1 MAEQTLIVRGRWLLQ
16 DSETV
21 VDDGAVVVDD
31 DHIAEVGAWRDV
43 RERHPQARILGSA
56 QHAVIPGLINAHH
69 HSNGV
74 TSLQQGIADRLLE
87 PWLLSLAKRRRAD
100 TYLSTL
106 LSAARLLRTGV
117 TSVVDVHSGR
127 GTATGYQQDVQNAL
141 RAYDESGMRVAF
153 ATGITEQNF
162 LVWDDD
168 ERFLSS
174 LPPEVRSLAE
184 MRLPSPDNLTPD
196 EYFAVFGELWQ
207 SYQGHPRIDLWFGP
221 PGPQWVSDAFMQRIA
236 TRAED
241 LNTGIQTH
249 LLESYYERQHGRRV
263 YGQPTLL
270 YLRDLGVLSPRL
282 SFAHGVWLT
291 EEEIEV
297 AADAS
302 AHVSHNPGSNLR
314 LRAGI
319 APLNAMLTS
328 GLNVGLGMDGMTL
341 NDDEDMF
348 AEMRLALNLHRTPKL
363 TTPAPTAS
371 DIWRMATTGGA
382 RLFQAA
388 SRLGRLAPGYAADL
402 VLLRLDR
409 ILWPW
414 TAPEADAAALRLLL
428 TRAAARDVDT
438 VLVGGEVVL
447 QDRKPLHIDVAAA
460 GAELAQQ
467 LASTPYPDQAAEMVQ
482 ALRPHLEAY
491 YQQWE
496 EEGIK
501 PYTAHNSRT

>member
-1 MAEQTLIVRGRWLLQ
+1 MAEQTLLVRGRWLLQ
-16 DSETV
+16 DAETV
-21 VDDGAVVVDD
+21 TDDGSSSNCLTNGAVVVDD
-31 DHIAEVGAWRDV
+31 DHIAEVGAWRDL
-43 RERHPQARILGSA
+43 RQRHPQARVLGSE

-74 TSLQQGIADRLLE
+74 TAQQQGVADRLLE
-87 PWLLSLAKRRRAD
+87 PWLLSLAKRRRTD

-127 GTATGYQQDVQNAL
+127 GAATGYQQDVQNAL

-168 ERFLSS
+168 DRFLAT
-174 LPPEVRSLAE
+174 LPPQARAMAK

-196 EYFAVFGELWQ
+196 EYFAVFEELWRR
-207 SYQGHPRIDLWFGP
+207 YQAHPRVDLWFGP

-236 TRAED
+236 ERAEALD
-241 LNTGIQTH
+241 TGIQTH

-270 YLRDLGVLSPRL
+270 HLRQLGVLSSRL

-291 EEEIEV
+291 QQEIEV
-297 AADAS
+297 AADAG
-302 AHVSHNPGSNLR
+302 AHVSHNPSSNLR
-314 LRAGI
+314 LRAGV
-319 APLNAMLTS
+319 APLNAMLAS

-363 TTPAPTAS
+363 TTPAPTAN
-371 DIWRMATTGGA
+371 DIWHMATTGGA
-382 RLFQAA
+382 RLFQAG

-414 TAPEADAAALRLLL
+414 AAPEVDPALLL
-428 TRAAARDVDT
+428 LSRATARDVDT

-447 QDRKPLHIDVAAA
+447 QDGRPLKVDVAAA

-467 LASTPYPDQAAEMVQ
+467 LAATPYPDQAAEMVE
-482 ALRPHLEAY
+482 ALLPHLQAY
-491 YQQWE
+491 YRQWE
-496 EEGIK
+496 E
-501 PYTAHNSRT
+501 